1 MSIVDT
7 ELWNLDFNERL
18 AEWLFSWST
27 TRWAIYITGVDFWK
41 SSSSLFT
48 LNEEYCSAFLMDAL
62 YGACSV
68 GGWCVIAVKC
78 RSQRK
83 YCFLLCSNN
92 NSFFVSIFFFFFF
105 WWSHFVSTC
114 LMFTGHQGA
123 WERLFVIKE
132 TTEWV
137 SVFTWTWL
145 SCSGLPWCT
154 VLDRTAGVF
163 VLRFDY
169 STCIRGWLVSSFVL
183 IAFLKIRIYSS
194 LSGSKALFIPLLIMR
209 PAQLSHLV

>member
-1 MSIVDT
+1 MIVQSIDGSVC
-7 ELWNLDFNERL
+7 NLHCRC
-18 AEWLFSWST
+18 W
-27 TRWAIYITGVDFWK
+27 FWK
-41 SSSSLFT
+41 SRSSLFT

-62 YGACSV
+62 YGACNV

-78 RSQRK
+78 SSQRK

-105 WWSHFVSTC
+105 RWSHFVSTC
-114 LMFTGHQGA
+114 LMFPGHQGA

-145 SCSGLPWCT
+145 SCSGPPWCT

-163 VLRFDY
+163 VLRLDY
-169 STCIRGWLVSSFVL
+169 STCIQRLNDEL
-183 IAFLKIRIYSS
+183 ICFNCFLKIIIHSS
-194 LSGSKALFIPLLIMR
+194 LSRSKAMFIPLLIMWR
-209 PAQLSHLV
+209 I